1 MTNTHLSPNTV
12 DHDVKVELLPLE
24 GVQAALVPVQHSH
37 GASREDDVG
46 AGAGGHPHHHH
57 LPRRQ
62 HLEDDQPDGGA
73 GTNQGHLGLL
83 VLGDRI
89 L

>member
-1 MTNTHLSPNTV
+1 MRNTHLSPNTV
-12 DHDVKVELLPLE
+12 DHDVKVELLPLS
-24 GVQAALVPVQHSH
+24 VQAALVPVQHSQ
-37 GASREDDVG
+37 GASGEDDVG
-46 AGAGGHPHHHH
+46 ALAGGHPHHHH

-62 HLEDDQPDGGA
+62 HLEDDQPYGGA

-83 VLGDRI
+83 VLSDRI